1 MRTLQLLLQQ
11 WRHGPHPRLV
21 TGQGTRFKP
30 AQGRRQA
37 AQAHGIAAAGQP
49 MGQVSHLGAV
59 ACVDRFEQGLALLR
73 QAIGGVRP
81 DAVLCLGQ
89 AAGRAGLTPERV
101 AINIDDAHIPD
112 NAGDQPIDRPVV
124 DQGPAAYFSTL
135 PVKAMAAAMDAVGV
149 PASVSNTAGTYVCNH
164 VMYSLLHE
172 LATVYPG
179 VRGGFMHVPMLA
191 EQAEAYHP
199 PLPGMSADEMARGIR
214 AAIAAIADNRHD
226 IAASAGREH

>member
-1 MRTLQLLLQQ
+1 MTVLLTAFEPFGGEAQNASLEAM
-11 WRHGPHPRLV
+11 RLV
-21 TGQGTRFKP
+21 PDMVGEMRVVKRMLPVAFGTS
-30 AQGRRQA
+30 A
-37 AQAHGIAAAGQP
+37 
-49 MGQVSHLGAV
+49 
-59 ACVDRFEQGLALLR
+59 ALLR
-73 QAIGGVRP
+73 QAIEQVRP

-89 AAGRAGLTPERV
+89 AAGRAEFTPERV
-101 AINIDDAHIPD
+101 AINIDDARIPD

>member
-1 MRTLQLLLQQ
+1 MTVLLTAFEPFGGEAQNASLEAM
-11 WRHGPHPRLV
+11 RLV
-21 TGQGTRFKP
+21 PDMVGEMRVVKRMLPVAFGTS
-30 AQGRRQA
+30 A
-37 AQAHGIAAAGQP
+37 
-49 MGQVSHLGAV
+49 
-59 ACVDRFEQGLALLR
+59 ALLR
-73 QAIGGVRP
+73 QAIEQVRP

-89 AAGRAGLTPERV
+89 AAGRAEFTPERV
-101 AINIDDAHIPD
+101 AINIDDARIPD
-112 NAGDQPIDRPVV
+112 NAGDQPMDRPVV
-124 DQGPAAYFSTL
+124 ASGPPAYFSTL

-172 LATVYPG
+172 LATAYPG

-199 PLPGMSADEMARGIR
+199 PLPGMSAEEIARGIR
-214 AAIAAIADNRHD
+214 AAIVAIAENRRD

>member
-1 MRTLQLLLQQ
+1 MTILLTAFEPFGGEAQNASLEAM
-11 WRHGPHPRLV
+11 RLV
-21 TGQGTRFKP
+21 PDMVGEMRVVKRMLPVAFGTS
-30 AQGRRQA
+30 A
-37 AQAHGIAAAGQP
+37 
-49 MGQVSHLGAV
+49 
-59 ACVDRFEQGLALLR
+59 ALLR
-73 QAIGGVRP
+73 QAIEQVRP

-89 AAGRAGLTPERV
+89 AAGRAEFTPERV

>member
-1 MRTLQLLLQQ
+1 MTVLLTAFEPFGGEARNASLEAM
-11 WRHGPHPRLV
+11 RLV
-21 TGQGTRFKP
+21 PDMVGEIRVVKRELPVAF
-30 AQGRRQA
+30 
-37 AQAHGIAAAGQP
+37 
-49 MGQVSHLGAV
+49 GAS
-59 ACVDRFEQGLALLR
+59 AALLR

-199 PLPGMSADEMARGIR
+199 PLPGMSAEEIARGIR
-214 AAIAAIADNRHD
+214 AAIVAIADNRHD

>member
-1 MRTLQLLLQQ
+1 MTILLTAFEPFGGEAQNASLEAM
-11 WRHGPHPRLV
+11 RLV
-21 TGQGTRFKP
+21 PDMVGEMRVVKRMLPVAFGTS
-30 AQGRRQA
+30 A
-37 AQAHGIAAAGQP
+37 
-49 MGQVSHLGAV
+49 
-59 ACVDRFEQGLALLR
+59 ALLR
-73 QAIGGVRP
+73 QAIEQVRP

-89 AAGRAGLTPERV
+89 AAGRAEFTPERV
-101 AINIDDAHIPD
+101 AINIDDARIPD
-112 NAGDQPIDRPVV
+112 NAGDQPMDRPVV

>member
-1 MRTLQLLLQQ
+1 MTILLTAFEPFGGEAQNASLEAM
-11 WRHGPHPRLV
+11 RLV
-21 TGQGTRFKP
+21 PDMVGEIRVVKRELPVAF
-30 AQGRRQA
+30 
-37 AQAHGIAAAGQP
+37 
-49 MGQVSHLGAV
+49 GAS
-59 ACVDRFEQGLALLR
+59 AALLR

>member
-1 MRTLQLLLQQ
+1 MTVLLTAFEPFGGEARNASLEAM
-11 WRHGPHPRLV
+11 RLV
-21 TGQGTRFKP
+21 PDMVGEIRVVKRELPVAF
-30 AQGRRQA
+30 
-37 AQAHGIAAAGQP
+37 
-49 MGQVSHLGAV
+49 GAS
-59 ACVDRFEQGLALLR
+59 AALLR

-199 PLPGMSADEMARGIR
+199 PLTGMSADEMARGIR